1 MLNCA
6 QRMLNALTVDCYE
19 LDFTVHVYTAH
30 CSVHTNISLLTRA
43 LKANILF
50 IINCLLA
57 ASLK

>member
-1 MLNCA
+1 
-6 QRMLNALTVDCYE
+6 MLNALTVDCYE